1 MKKVFINV
9 LILKLEYK
17 KYYHKLSTNFNRFFD
32 GKLIIAGHFC
42 LTINTFK

>member
-9 LILKLEYK
+9 LILKPEYK
-17 KYYHKLSTNFNRFFD
+17 KHYHKLSTNFNRFFD
-32 GKLIIAGHFC
+32 GKLNMAWQYC